1 MKYIF
6 KSILLF
12 VPLMISAAHALEVDF
27 EAYDPENPNYNG
39 VTNISST
46 FIGANIT
53 NPTQTLTGDEF
64 GEGITF
70 SGGVL
75 LLNPVNGTTLMGETP
90 TPINCATCGNV
101 FYGSAASLSTNVIT
115 NDGVPMMPTITINI
129 PTAAQ
134 INAVSGTFIN
144 GLNTSAL
151 TPGTFSNDYTI
162 TYTLDDGST
171 REESIVNSEFNFGM
185 DTESFGLDISSSL
198 MLITMVE
205 LTADGVNFPGG
216 LAPVEWDFLLD
227 AISFDSNMA
236 PVPLP
241 AGLPLFISALLGGF
255 VIARPR
261 KPSDSK

>member
-1 MKYIF
+1 MKYLF
-6 KSILLF
+6 KPILLF
-12 VPLMISAAHALEVDF
+12 VPLMISSVHALEVDF
-27 EAYDPENPNYNG
+27 EAYDPDSPNYNG

-53 NPTQTLTGDEF
+53 NPTQTLTGDVF
-64 GEGITF
+64 GDGITF

-75 LLNPVNGTTLMGETP
+75 LLDPVNGTTLMGETP
-90 TPINCATCGNV
+90 TPINCATCGSV

-115 NDGVPMMPTITINI
+115 DEGDLPQTITINI

-134 INAVSGTFIN
+134 VNAVSGTFIN

-151 TPGTFSNDYTI
+151 TPGSFSNDYTI
-162 TYTLDDGST
+162 TYTLNDGSSQ
-171 REESIVNSEFNFGM
+171 EQSIVNSEFNFGM

-198 MLITMVE
+198 LFITMVE
-205 LTADGVNFPGG
+205 LTAEGVPFPGG
-216 LAPVEWDFLLD
+216 LAAVEWDFLLD
-227 AISFDSNMA
+227 AIRFDSNIA

-261 KPSDSK
+261 KSSDTK